1 MPRAALQGGYRG
13 LQRDTLGHVIA
24 DLEVT
29 LVHAHTGFAGTYIE
43 TRLIASMPQQ
53 QGVAREE
60 IEAVGVL
67 QKAHGL
73 GNDSAA
79 AYWAAAPGPRRTCED
94 RFRHS
99 GSRLAAANA
108 SRRQSRRAPDRQSMT
123 CR

>member
-1 MPRAALQGGYRG
+1 MPRAALLGGYRG

-67 QKAHGL
+67 
-73 GNDSAA
+73 
-79 AYWAAAPGPRRTCED
+79 
-94 RFRHS
+94 
-99 GSRLAAANA
+99 
-108 SRRQSRRAPDRQSMT
+108 
-123 CR
+123 